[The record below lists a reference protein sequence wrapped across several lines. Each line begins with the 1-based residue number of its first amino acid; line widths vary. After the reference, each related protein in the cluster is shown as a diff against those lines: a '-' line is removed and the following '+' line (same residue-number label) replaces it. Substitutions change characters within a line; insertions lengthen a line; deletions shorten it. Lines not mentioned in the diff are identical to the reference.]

1 MEIIIKRP
9 SNDDLLEHNYIKW
22 KLFSNRY
29 IILLVYA
36 VMGIFFLV
44 GNWLTLKDGEYF
56 WGFISSFG
64 LSLVFLSLFYF
75 SHIYQYK
82 RKYLSR
88 TKQILNRYKNQNE
101 GVEIKITDKL
111 VSYKDLEAYSEM
123 KWTYFTEFKLYN
135 NYLILIIDKQS
146 LNSIIVNRNEISG
159 AQFTELLE
167 FVKNKLPE
175 RGK

>member
-1 MEIIIKRP
+1 
-9 SNDDLLEHNYIKW
+9 
-22 KLFSNRY
+22 
-29 IILLVYA
+29 
-36 VMGIFFLV
+36 
-44 GNWLTLKDGEYF
+44 
-56 WGFISSFG
+56 
-64 LSLVFLSLFYF
+64 
-75 SHIYQYK
+75 
-82 RKYLSR
+82 
-88 TKQILNRYKNQNE
+88 
-101 GVEIKITDKL
+101 
-111 VSYKDLEAYSEM
+111 M